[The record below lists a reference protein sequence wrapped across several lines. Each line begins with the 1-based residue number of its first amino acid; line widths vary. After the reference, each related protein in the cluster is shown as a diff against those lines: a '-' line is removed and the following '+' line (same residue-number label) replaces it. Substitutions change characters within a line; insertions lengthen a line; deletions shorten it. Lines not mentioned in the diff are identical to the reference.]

1 MTKSNTLKKNFLS
14 LFLLIGILAGLRAQ
28 AYRGGEFLRYRIH
41 YFFLNA
47 GYATLSLHESQ
58 MNGKHVFHA
67 VGLGK
72 TSVLSSLV
80 MDVNDRY
87 ETYFDDRNR
96 PLRFIRHIRE
106 GNYHKN
112 VEFIFH
118 HDQNLLQVIDH
129 LRNNV
134 KSYHVPPGIQDML
147 SVYYKLR
154 NVDTSK
160 LKKGD
165 FISEDLFFD
174 NEIYHFKM
182 KILGRQTINTKFG
195 KIRTIVLRPYVQ
207 AERVF
212 KEQESLTVWVTDD
225 ENKIPVRIRAKLLV
239 GSIKADLVEYRGLKY
254 PIHFE

>member
-1 MTKSNTLKKNFLS
+1 MKKGLLTLVL
-14 LFLLIGILAGLRAQ
+14 LLITIGSKAQ
-28 AYRGGEFLRYRIH
+28 AYRDGEFLRYRIH

-47 GYATLSLHESQ
+47 GYATLSLHETQ
-58 MNGKHVFHA
+58 MNGQHVFHA

-80 MDVNDRY
+80 MDVDDRY
-87 ETYFDDRNR
+87 ETYFDDQNR

-112 VEFIFH
+112 VEFLFH

-129 LRNNV
+129 LRNKV
-134 KSYHVPPGIQDML
+134 QTFRVPPGIQDML

-182 KILGRQTINTKFG
+182 KILGRQTIRTKFG
-195 KIRTIVLRPYVQ
+195 KIRTLVLRPYVQ

-212 KEQESLTVWVTDD
+212 KEEESLTVWVTDD
-225 ENKIPVRIRAKLLV
+225 ENKIPVRIQAKLLV

>member
-1 MTKSNTLKKNFLS
+1 MKKFRVFIFY
-14 LFLLIGILAGLRAQ
+14 LFVTGIVHSQ
-28 AYRGGEFLRYRIH
+28 AYRDGEFLKYRIH

-47 GYATLSLHESQ
+47 GYATLSLHETQ
-58 MNGKHVFHA
+58 MNGQHVFHA

-72 TSVLSSLV
+72 SSSLSSLV
-80 MDVNDRY
+80 MSIDDRY
-87 ETYFDDRNR
+87 ETFFDDQNR

-112 VEFIFH
+112 VEFLFH

-129 LRNNV
+129 LRNKV
-134 KSYHVPPGIQDML
+134 KTFRVPAGIQDML

-154 NVDTSK
+154 NVDTSN
-160 LKKGD
+160 LKEGD
-165 FISEDLFFD
+165 FIAEDLFFD

-182 KILGRQTINTKFG
+182 KILGRETIKTEFG
-195 KIRTIVLRPYVQ
+195 KIKTIILRPYVQ

-225 ENKIPVRIRAKLLV
+225 QNKIPVRIEAKLLV
-239 GSIKADLVEYRGLKY
+239 GSIKADLIAYRGLKY
-254 PIHFE
+254 PIHFH